1 MNDANLRRLQQL
13 IAKYGIGEEYHLTI
27 DDLEH
32 SLSTSRRNTSII
44 LKCLSEYRWICWIP
58 SKGRGKLSQFRILVS
73 FPEALEQVLALQLEQ
88 GALMLFPVF

>member
-13 IAKYGIGEEYHLTI
+13 IAKYELGEEYHLTI

-58 SKGRGKLSQFRILVS
+58 SKGRGKLSQFHRLN
-73 FPEALEQVLALQLEQ
+73 LK
-88 GALMLFPVF
+88 